1 MKFNRKNMSLKQR
14 SSVLVAGMALVLLV
28 AYSVFSIYYVE
39 LETRRLLDA
48 RLLHAKA
55 VADDLDKR
63 LSRASSKIAEVVKL
77 PALREGL
84 QAQDENRKGRVISA
98 AETLH
103 YMFYLSDEFAGGVFL
118 VDKGGK
124 ILWHEP
130 PDLSLVDSV
139 LPSFPEIR
147 RAIDAHPDNDHVMTV
162 TENHKVHSP
171 SGKAESGSQIL
182 IAAPIGLEGGALI
195 GAIPTRHP
203 TAIQAALEKD
213 TTGNLQLVSPSRMVI
228 ASTER
233 SRNLRPL
240 SYANAVKD
248 FTTANTLR
256 NVNGSVVAV
265 APMEANPGWA
275 ITIDQERSMV
285 LAESRKVQLIL
296 AIFGLILVLLATSVL
311 FFILRSFTRPVEL
324 LTADARRIAAG
335 DLDVQFTTGRED
347 EIGILASTLDEMK
360 SRLKASYE
368 RLLVGEKMGLMG
380 QVVSGIA
387 HELNNPLT
395 IVVGYTEL
403 LMTTQQDEKLK
414 ASLTRIH
421 DGAQRASKIVRNLL
435 TFARQQKPE
444 RKITDVNSVLLKTI
458 DLRAYELRVSNIELV
473 TELAPV
479 PRTMTDPHQLQQVFL
494 NLIMNAEHA
503 MLETNGRGRLAIKS
517 SVKGGH
523 IEILFEDDGPGISE
537 ENLRK
542 IFDPFFTTKS
552 VGKGTG
558 LGLSICQGIVAEHG
572 GRLNAASTPGC
583 GARFVVELPIVAVF
597 VKEAPAVVEIPK
609 DGSRK
614 RILVVEDESHLR
626 EMFQEI
632 LRSDGHFTETA
643 SSGKEAMDL
652 VHDHE
657 FDLVISDIKMPETDG
672 REFYRMLK
680 SEGSPL
686 ANRLIFVTGDL
697 MNPETLKFLQSTGAP
712 WIAKPFDVSAAL
724 QTINSVLTSKA
735 S

>member
-1 MKFNRKNMSLKQR
+1 MKFNRKTMSLKQK
-14 SSVLVAGMALVLLV
+14 SGVLVAGMALVLLV
-28 AYSVFSIYYVE
+28 AYSIFSIYYVE
-39 LETRRLLDA
+39 LETQRLLDA

-55 VADDLDKR
+55 VADDLDQR
-63 LSRASSKIAEVVKL
+63 LDRASSKIKEVVTL

-84 QAQDENRKGRVISA
+84 KAQNENTRGRVISA

-130 PDLSLVDSV
+130 PDLGLVDTV
-139 LPSFPEIR
+139 LPAFPEIR
-147 RAIDAHPDNDHVMTV
+147 KAIAEHPDDDHVITL
-162 TENHKVHSP
+162 TENHKVRSP
-171 SGKAESGSQIL
+171 NGMPVSGSQIL
-182 IAAPIGLEGGALI
+182 IAAPFTGGALI
-195 GAIPTRHP
+195 GAIPTTHP
-203 TAIQAALEKD
+203 TAIQAALDKD

-240 SYANAVKD
+240 SYANEIKD
-248 FTTANTLR
+248 FANADTLR
-256 NVNGSVVAV
+256 NVNGSVVAI
-265 APMEANPGWA
+265 APMLMNPGWA
-275 ITIDQERSMV
+275 ITIDQERSMA
-285 LAESRKVQLIL
+285 LAEAKKVQMIL
-296 AIFGLILVLLATSVL
+296 AVFGLILILLATSVL

-414 ASLTRIH
+414 PSLTRIH

-458 DLRAYELRVSNIELV
+458 DLRAYELRVSNIDLV

-494 NLIMNAEHA
+494 NLLMNAEQA
-503 MLETNGRGRLAIKS
+503 MLQANGRGRLAIKS

-523 IEILFEDDGPGISE
+523 IEILFEDDGPGIPE
-537 ENLRK
+537 ENLCR

-558 LGLSICQGIVAEHG
+558 LGLSICQGIIAEHG
-572 GRLNAASTPGC
+572 GRLNVTSTLGS
-583 GARFVVELPIVAVF
+583 GARFVVDLPIVAVF
-597 VKEAPAVVEIPK
+597 VKETPVLAEVPK
-609 DGSRK
+609 ADGRK

-626 EMFQEI
+626 EMFQDI
-632 LRSDGHFTETA
+632 LRADGHFTQTA
-643 SSGKEAMDL
+643 ASGKEAMDL
-652 VHDHE
+652 VHSHE

-672 REFYRMLK
+672 REFYRQLK

-697 MNPETLKFLQSTGAP
+697 MNPETLTFLQSTGAP

-724 QTINSVLTSKA
+724 QTINSVLTPKA